1 MTKRNGG
8 GVGSRN
14 PINDIAARSKAA
26 EDRWHEKLLVTEGN
40 REMIDSLAEKN
51 GTVLV
56 AGEPGQQNLDPLL
69 MLLRAAEK
77 RDIMIITASAEPK
90 LYKALS
96 NEGVAF
102 QSVMVSM
109 HYIDRVIAV
118 RENMKSV
125 LDLSHAVA
133 NEILDRVSRKNNPA
147 VVVYTTGSISLDQI
161 DHVSSMLKAI
171 FWREFISAVNP
182 IGNGIL
188 LVLFCNDFDG
198 AALAQKVNLA
208 DYMLATINKG
218 GASTLKI
225 KAL

>member
-1 MTKRNGG
+1 M
-8 GVGSRN
+8 GSRN

-96 NEGVAF
+96 KW
-102 QSVMVSM
+102 M
-109 HYIDRVIAV
+109 R
-118 RENMKSV
+118 
-125 LDLSHAVA
+125 
-133 NEILDRVSRKNNPA
+133 
-147 VVVYTTGSISLDQI
+147 
-161 DHVSSMLKAI
+161 
-171 FWREFISAVNP
+171 
-182 IGNGIL
+182 
-188 LVLFCNDFDG
+188 
-198 AALAQKVNLA
+198 
-208 DYMLATINKG
+208 
-218 GASTLKI
+218 
-225 KAL
+225 